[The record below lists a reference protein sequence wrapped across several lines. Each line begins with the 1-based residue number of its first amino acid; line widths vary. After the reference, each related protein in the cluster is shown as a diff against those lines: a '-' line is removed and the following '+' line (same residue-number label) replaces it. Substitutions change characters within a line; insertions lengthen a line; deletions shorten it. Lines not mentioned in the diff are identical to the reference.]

1 MSSLL
6 LSWLRELTE
15 KPYGPWLGRRLGNLS
30 SRLLGWPVEFKKM
43 GVFGL
48 GGGSER
54 GPGRFCSM
62 ACWNGLSQGKLQ
74 NCRSQAN

>member
-6 LSWLRELTE
+6 LIWLLELTA
-15 KPYGPWLGRRLGNLS
+15 KLYGPWLKRRLGGFNRS
-30 SRLLGWPVEFKKM
+30 SRLLGWPVEFKNI

-48 GGGSER
+48 GGEAER
-54 GPGRFCSM
+54 GGGRFCSI

-74 NCRSQAN
+74 NYR